1 MRFDLNKMDLERVL
15 AKFSACYSDSAP
27 PQIEKKTEVAHLI
40 CILPAPSEAL
50 TNWFDFFLKRTP
62 PNYRNSTFES
72 LAHYSRK
79 IQRIFCHQLL
89 NFGISLLLH
98 HKNQAINSRSSLSV
112 KILGIFHWLGLRMWA
127 AEYYVVYKWTI
138 ANEKNEGNEPHKFA
152 RFYSIEAV
160 LWTQKTNTNSRCT
173 FLITRY

>member
-15 AKFSACYSDSAP
+15 AKFSACYSDSTP
-27 PQIEKKTEVAHLI
+27 PPPRLKKKTEVAHLI

-89 NFGISLLLH
+89 NFGIILLLH

-112 KILGIFHWLGLRMWA
+112 KILEIFHWLGLRM
-127 AEYYVVYKWTI
+127 
-138 ANEKNEGNEPHKFA
+138 
-152 RFYSIEAV
+152 
-160 LWTQKTNTNSRCT
+160 
-173 FLITRY
+173 